1 MKPELP
7 WMGVLSVIRIFFF
20 KCSGLTSK
28 CKCTN
33 IISLLTAIITLNTF
47 YEKVFMQDQVDMFC
61 ERCCSQSPSCNKLEL
76 CLKEMNFTDSQFR
89 ICSAKIVPLPHIG
102 CRKHW
107 LASLSFMTNPITSFN
122 IPPAHDPT
130 SLWGPLWGQVLLI
143 VLSYEIHFLLNAE
156 AAIWFFFLCVTVVV
170 LSFLSEEECQTIR
183 CTTVSPS
190 VTCVPQQ
197 TCPRLQKEQN
207 CNKNKSLCS
216 AEKRLFSASSFYKHV
231 GWESGTE
238 GSVGVFFYVYIFL
251 AYVFILSFF
260 ILTLQVP
267 V

>member
-7 WMGVLSVIRIFFF
+7 WMGVLSVIRIFSF
-20 KCSGLTSK
+20 LNVRDWPVK

-102 CRKHW
+102 CREHW

-156 AAIWFFFLCVTVVV
+156 AAIWFFFFFVLLLLFCHFSLRRNAGPQGARLSALQWSVYHSRPVLVFKKNKTATKINLCVLPRNDYSLLLLFINTLGENRV
-170 LSFLSEEECQTIR
+170 LRDRWGYFFMFTSF
-183 CTTVSPS
+183 
-190 VTCVPQQ
+190 
-197 TCPRLQKEQN
+197 
-207 CNKNKSLCS
+207 
-216 AEKRLFSASSFYKHV
+216 
-231 GWESGTE
+231 
-238 GSVGVFFYVYIFL
+238 
-251 AYVFILSFF
+251 
-260 ILTLQVP
+260 
-267 V
+267 

>member
-7 WMGVLSVIRIFFF
+7 WMGVLSVIRIFSF
-20 KCSGLTSK
+20 LNVRDWPVK

-156 AAIWFFFLCVTVVV
+156 AAIWFFFSLCYCCCFVISLWGGMPDHKVHD
-170 LSFLSEEECQTIR
+170 CQPFSDL
-183 CTTVSPS
+183 CTTADLSS
-190 VTCVPQQ
+190 SSKRTKLQQ
-197 TCPRLQKEQN
+197 K
-207 CNKNKSLCS
+207 
-216 AEKRLFSASSFYKHV
+216 
-231 GWESGTE
+231 
-238 GSVGVFFYVYIFL
+238 YIF
-251 AYVFILSFF
+251 VFCRETTILCFF
-260 ILTLQVP
+260 FL
-267 V
+267 